1 MGKAD
6 DDKYIDFWNFC
17 HEEATTT
24 EATDE
29 LKFPLIAAAE
39 KGDAAKVEELLEK
52 GDIEAID
59 GAQRT
64 ALIAAAEK
72 GQEAIVNILLGK
84 GANIEA
90 KDEEGFTPLIMA
102 AESGHEAI
110 VKILLDKRANIE
122 ATDTDNNTA
131 LIVAAEWRYEAA
143 VTVLLDAGA
152 NIDAKNKKGQTALS
166 WANEKDQTG
175 IVAALEVRRLNTDLM
190 QAAGKKRRANPA
202 KVKALLE
209 KVIALLAKGADPN
222 AKDRNGKTALM
233 SAAWRGHED
242 IVRALIDKGANP
254 NAADISGRTALIAAA
269 EGGQEAVVTV
279 LLKAGANIE
288 ATDGDDKNALD
299 HAKEELEENE
309 SKKETLGRIIT
320 LLEAAGAKH
329 RRLALGELPVATLLV
344 LGVAGSLLLLGY
356 LLYQFKRRLASK
368 HPVTDLTTDLES
380 GLAPRE

>member
-131 LIVAAEWRYEAA
+131 LIVAAEWRHEAA

-175 IVAALEVRRLNTDLM
+175 IVAALEVRRLNTDVM

-209 KVIALLAKGADPN
+209 KVIALLAKGA
-222 AKDRNGKTALM
+222 T
-233 SAAWRGHED
+233 
-242 IVRALIDKGANP
+242 P
-254 NAADISGRTALIAAA
+254 NAAALSGRPALIAAA